1 MFAHWEGMLTNCH
14 FFPKFFEGS
23 FAAFINQ
30 NISIMLNAK
39 QLTVALVTGLAI
51 WFGTTNA
58 STIWQRI
65 TSPPQAA
72 EPAPAASPNT
82 IQVALLLDTSN
93 SMDGLIEQAKSQ
105 LWKIL
110 NELNRMRKD
119 QQIPRLQVALYEYGN
134 EGHARQ
140 GLQINQLSGF
150 TTDMDLISEKL
161 FSLKTNGGEEYCGT
175 VIQASLDELQW
186 LRNDGMRVIY
196 IAGNEPFTQGPTQ
209 FSAAC
214 ANAVEKG
221 IVVNTIHCGDCE
233 EGVRGAWQAGAIAGK
248 GEYFCINQNQETVY
262 IQTPYDDEINR
273 LNAQLNDTYIPM
285 GRRGEEKKMNQ
296 SIQDSNA
303 AKYSKAN
310 ASERAAFKSSKNYK
324 ADDWDLVDAYKRDKE
339 VVQHKEDL
347 PENMRNLNIEEMER
361 QIQAISAQRE
371 SLQAKMQELDLQRR
385 QYIEQERSKQPDASS
400 GLENAILQSVRKQ
413 AAVKGFEMEKL

>member
-1 MFAHWEGMLTNCH
+1 MTLLFNVQGATFILMLT
-14 FFPKFFEGS
+14 
-23 FAAFINQ
+23 
-30 NISIMLNAK
+30 AK
-39 QLTVALVTGLAI
+39 QFTVALVAGLAI
-51 WFGTTNA
+51 WFGTTYAN
-58 STIWQRI
+58 TIWHDL
-65 TSPPQAA
+65 TMPGKTE
-72 EPAPAASPNT
+72 EPAPEASPNT
-82 IQVALLLDTSN
+82 IQVALLLDTSS

-119 QQIPRLQVALYEYGN
+119 QQIPTLEVALYEYGN
-134 EGHARQ
+134 TGHMTGRFE
-140 GLQINQLSGF
+140 INQLSGF

-161 FSLKTNGGEEYCGT
+161 FSLKTNGGDEYCGA

-221 IVVNTIHCGDCE
+221 VVVNTIHCGDCE
-233 EGVRGAWQAGAIAGK
+233 EGVRGSWQAGAIAGK

-262 IQTPYDDEINR
+262 IQTPYDDEING

-285 GRRGEEKKMNQ
+285 GRRGKEKKMNQ
-296 SIQDSNA
+296 SLQDSNA
-303 AKYSKAN
+303 AKYSKSN
-310 ASERAAFKSSKNYK
+310 ASERAAFKSSSNYK
-324 ADDWDLVDAYKRDKE
+324 AEEWDLVDAYKKDKK
-339 VVQHKEDL
+339 VVQNKEDL
-347 PENMRNLNIEEMER
+347 PENMKNLSVEEMEQ
-361 QIQAISAQRE
+361 QIQAITALRDAVQ
-371 SLQAKMQELDLQRR
+371 QKMQQLNVQRR
-385 QYIEQERSKQPDASS
+385 QFIEQARSKQPDASS